1 MWLLQ
6 AYTVKINLLFEEHK
20 DKTFEV
26 KEAAMKKEE
35 VISSNLSIDSIVSRP
50 VYTLFT
56 RDSYIIFS
64 LYI

>member
-26 KEAAMKKEE
+26 KEATLNAREVKRKSSRSHEE
-35 VISSNLSIDSIVSRP
+35 GGGH
-50 VYTLFT
+50 
-56 RDSYIIFS
+56 
-64 LYI
+64 